1 MDGRR
6 EMSLSWK
13 AGDDC
18 YTGLTANHVY
28 KINMLHADRR
38 WQLRV
43 RDRARPVGVPLDD
56 LWVTLG
62 HYRNPAVAIIHAN
75 FNEEK

>member
-1 MDGRR
+1 
-6 EMSLSWK
+6 MSLSWK
-13 AGDDC
+13 ASDDC
-18 YTGLTANHVY
+18 YTGLTADHVY
-28 KINMLHADRR
+28 KINMLRADRR

-62 HYRNPAVAIIHAN
+62 HYRNPAVAIIHADY
-75 FNEEK
+75 NEEK